1 MVADAYHPGSG
12 DNEVR
17 PTKVPTEAG
26 HHSCVAFG
34 SISCI
39 AALHDVR
46 LFLKVVEAVHSES
59 RHLER

>member
-1 MVADAYHPGSG
+1 MIADGHHLGLG

-17 PTKVPTEAG
+17 PTKVPAEAG

-34 SISCI
+34 DI

-46 LFLKVVEAVHSES
+46 LFLKVVEAVP
-59 RHLER
+59 